1 MISFEVHG
9 TPVPQGS
16 MKVINGHV
24 IHAKGSA
31 LAAWRSQI
39 AWAAREAGA
48 RPSIEPIDIDMVF
61 TMLRPKTVTRPE
73 PSVAPDLDKL
83 VRGVLDALTAVM
95 YRDDSQVTSL
105 RAQKIYGERPGVW
118 IQARPRVAMTS
129 QN

>member
-1 MISFEVHG
+1 MISFEVYG

-39 AWAAREAGA
+39 ALAAREAGA
-48 RPSIEPIDIDMVF
+48 RPTVEPVDIEMIF
-61 TMLRPKTVTRPE
+61 TMQRPKTVTRPE

-105 RAQKIYGERPGVW
+105 RAQKVYGERPGVW
-118 IQARPRVAMTS
+118 IQAYPRVMTS

>member
-24 IHAKGSA
+24 IHNRGSA

-39 AWAAREAGA
+39 ALTARQSGA
-48 RPSIEPIDIDMVF
+48 KPTLEPVDIDMVF
-61 TMLRPKTVTRPE
+61 TILRPKTVTRPE

-105 RAQKIYGERPGVW
+105 RAQKVYGERPGVW
-118 IQARPRVAMTS
+118 IQARPRA
-129 QN
+129 